1 MVKFFV
7 EKGARLNHTSIK
19 NNWHPIY
26 IAACLGK
33 VEVLEYLL
41 SFGLDPNKQTGLKRT
56 ALTKACWLGRTDS
69 VEVLLRHPNINIDHQ
84 ANGKRTALHMAVWG
98 KFGGRLGKKMGT
110 NPKDSPE
117 CARLLL
123 EAGANP
129 NALADR
135 NKTPLM
141 IAAQTGGWR
150 SIKVLLEYGADVN
163 ALNEFGGSALATGF
177 YFGTVKVAKTLLY
190 HEYGEGQQA

>member
-1 MVKFFV
+1 
-7 EKGARLNHTSIK
+7 
-19 NNWHPIY
+19 
-26 IAACLGK
+26 
-33 VEVLEYLL
+33 
-41 SFGLDPNKQTGLKRT
+41 
-56 ALTKACWLGRTDS
+56 
-69 VEVLLRHPNINIDHQ
+69 
-84 ANGKRTALHMAVWG
+84 MAVWG

-135 NKTPLM
+135 GKTPLM

-150 SIKVLLEYGADVN
+150 SI
-163 ALNEFGGSALATGF
+163 
-177 YFGTVKVAKTLLY
+177 
-190 HEYGEGQQA
+190 